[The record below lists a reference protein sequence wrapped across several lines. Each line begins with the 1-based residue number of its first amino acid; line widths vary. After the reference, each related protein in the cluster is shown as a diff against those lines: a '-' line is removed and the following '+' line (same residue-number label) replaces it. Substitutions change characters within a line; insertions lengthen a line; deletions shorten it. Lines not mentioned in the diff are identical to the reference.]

1 MNVLS
6 ILIGTIVGL
15 IVTLVLELVAVW
27 YFVFK
32 D

>member
-6 ILIGTIVGL
+6 ILIGVMVGLFVTIVVEL
-15 IVTLVLELVAVW
+15 IAVW
-27 YFVFK
+27 YFVLK

>member
-6 ILIGTIVGL
+6 ILIGVMVGL
-15 IVTLVLELVAVW
+15 FVTIIVELVAVW